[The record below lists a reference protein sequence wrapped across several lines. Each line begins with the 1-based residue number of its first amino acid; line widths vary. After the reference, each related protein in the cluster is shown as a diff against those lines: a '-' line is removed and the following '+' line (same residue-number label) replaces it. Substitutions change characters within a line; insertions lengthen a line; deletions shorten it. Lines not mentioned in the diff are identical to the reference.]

1 MTESKVSEAQ
11 RRATKRWEERNPD
24 KKRYLRYRSNARTFV
39 RHWADKEDMD
49 ELLEI
54 YKNENKKGGNNPPLK
69 GVL

>member
-54 YKNENKKGGNNPPLK
+54 YKNENPNARKKEG
-69 GVL
+69 